1 MAGRGKPRAIASK
14 APRFGIVCE
23 AQRQLLIQRARKEAE
38 NRAERSLTHRST
50 HPDPLL
56 VTEEFVHRFNSHQHS
71 AQDRERL
78 NNTAQAML
86 ARCRRRAGIFT
97 RGRGPHVNLPSAWL
111 ELSVLSQC
119 SGHTGIEALQMLC
132 TSAEQTE
139 LEPAVASPLLALAKW
154 AVAHLLVDGAR
165 LQGLPVFAANTALSH
180 LTLLRLC
187 ECVCLRLYCLKLT
200 GAIPEN
206 NAFEEYMYGLV
217 ELEDAYSL
225 VPCARL
231 SVNIIVAASVA
242 ESNFLPESASSQFLR
257 RSLMLWLCVRDRN
270 RHSDHHQQQQHQQ
283 QLLLGHALNSARFI
297 REDEWPQGAVGLL
310 VLGDAAANGE
320 TFILRELQR
329 SFAGVPP
336 YPEGLGEIGAAA
348 TATAAF
354 LWQWPWQMSCIF
366 PSVLSDVALHGR
378 TAELR
383 KMALVGEAGSADEA
397 LVPCGPGSGPKG
409 GGLLQLTQ
417 LNHADGAGPPVSLSA
432 AVRCSSA
439 RALHR
444 LCRGLQRAGGED
456 GASPRGL
463 PSLRPG
469 DPFLGSALGGASVA
483 EERERDAAV
492 QAAWRF
498 AQEEFSYSA
507 GPLAGT
513 TGSTLANLLCGTQ
526 SHHHHHPPPPP
537 PKHDDQ
543 AKTAP
548 TTRASRRN
556 LRQPPEPSA
565 GKLPRI
571 SIPTGR
577 QSGPSLLERA
587 DLDLRQIVDGQFAGC
602 E

>member
-1 MAGRGKPRAIASK
+1 
-14 APRFGIVCE
+14 
-23 AQRQLLIQRARKEAE
+23 
-38 NRAERSLTHRST
+38 
-50 HPDPLL
+50 
-56 VTEEFVHRFNSHQHS
+56 
-71 AQDRERL
+71 
-78 NNTAQAML
+78 ML
-86 ARCRRRAGIFT
+86 ARCRRRAGIFM

-119 SGHTGIEALQMLC
+119 SGPTGIEALQILC

-139 LEPAVASPLLALAKW
+139 LKPTVASPLLALAKW
-154 AVAHLLVDGAR
+154 AVAHLLADGAR

-206 NAFEEYMYGLV
+206 NAFEEYMHGLV

-242 ESNFLPESASSQFLR
+242 ESKFLPESASGQFLR

-270 RHSDHHQQQQHQQ
+270 RHSDHHHQQQQQ
-283 QLLLGHALNSARFI
+283 QLLLGHALNSAQFI
-297 REDEWPQGAVGLL
+297 REDEWTQGAVGLL
-310 VLGDAAANGE
+310 VLGDAAANGA
-320 TFILRELQR
+320 TFILRELQQ

-336 YPEGLGEIGAAA
+336 YPGGLGESGAAA

-354 LWQWPWQMSCIF
+354 LWLWPWQMSCIF

-383 KMALVGEAGSADEA
+383 KRALVGEAGSADEA
-397 LVPCGPGSGPKG
+397 LAPCGPGSGPKG

-417 LNHADGAGPPVSLSA
+417 LNHDDGAGPPVSLSA

-439 RALHR
+439 RALRR
-444 LCRGLQRAGGED
+444 LCRGLQRASGED

-463 PSLRPG
+463 PSRRRPR
-469 DPFLGSALGGASVA
+469 DPFLGSALGGASAA

-492 QAAWRF
+492 QVAWRL
-498 AQEEFSYSA
+498 AQEEFSYSE

-513 TGSTLANLLCGTQ
+513 TGSYLANLLCGTQ
-526 SHHHHHPPPPP
+526 SNHHHPPPPP
-537 PKHDDQ
+537 KDEDQ
-543 AKTAP
+543 DKTTP

-571 SIPTGR
+571 SIPAGR
-577 QSGPSLLERA
+577 KSGPSLLERA
-587 DLDLRQIVDGQFAGC
+587 DLDLRQIVDGQFVGC

>member
-336 YPEGLGEIGAAA
+336 YPEPTEPAPPSRSAPPCAARRPA
-348 TATAAF
+348 PSTASA
-354 LWQWPWQMSCIF
+354 
-366 PSVLSDVALHGR
+366 VASSGRAGR
-378 TAELR
+378 TAPRPAASRRCDLGTR
-383 KMALVGEAGSADEA
+383 SWGALSEARASRRSAREMRRCRPPGGSPRRSSVTQRDHWPA
-397 LVPCGPGSGPKG
+397 L
-409 GGLLQLTQ
+409 Q
-417 LNHADGAGPPVSLSA
+417 GPPWPI
-432 AVRCSSA
+432 C
-439 RALHR
+439 
-444 LCRGLQRAGGED
+444 C
-456 GASPRGL
+456 
-463 PSLRPG
+463 
-469 DPFLGSALGGASVA
+469 A
-483 EERERDAAV
+483 EHKV
-492 QAAWRF
+492 
-498 AQEEFSYSA
+498 
-507 GPLAGT
+507 T
-513 TGSTLANLLCGTQ
+513 TTTT
-526 SHHHHHPPPPP
+526 HHHHHLSTTTKPRQRRRPGPLEEICGSHLNPPRESFLGFLSLQVDNPAPLSSRGP
-537 PKHDDQ
+537 TLTCDRLW
-543 AKTAP
+543 TANSP
-548 TTRASRRN
+548 AASER
-556 LRQPPEPSA
+556 LA
-565 GKLPRI
+565 GGD
-571 SIPTGR
+571 T
-577 QSGPSLLERA
+577 
-587 DLDLRQIVDGQFAGC
+587 
-602 E
+602 

>member
-1 MAGRGKPRAIASK
+1 
-14 APRFGIVCE
+14 
-23 AQRQLLIQRARKEAE
+23 
-38 NRAERSLTHRST
+38 
-50 HPDPLL
+50 
-56 VTEEFVHRFNSHQHS
+56 
-71 AQDRERL
+71 
-78 NNTAQAML
+78 
-86 ARCRRRAGIFT
+86 
-97 RGRGPHVNLPSAWL
+97 
-111 ELSVLSQC
+111 
-119 SGHTGIEALQMLC
+119 MLC

-206 NAFEEYMYGLV
+206 NAFEDYMYGLV

-242 ESNFLPESASSQFLR
+242 ESNFLPESASGQFLR

-270 RHSDHHQQQQHQQ
+270 RHSDHHHQQQHQQ
-283 QLLLGHALNSARFI
+283 QQQLLLGDALNSARFI

-348 TATAAF
+348 TVTAAF

-397 LVPCGPGSGPKG
+397 LAPCGPGSGPKG

-417 LNHADGAGPPVSLSA
+417 LNSGNDQDDDADGAGPPVSLSA

-439 RALHR
+439 RALRR
-444 LCRGLQRAGGED
+444 LCRGLQQAGGED

-492 QAAWRF
+492 QAAWRRSSVTQRDHWP
-498 AQEEFSYSA
+498 ALR
-507 GPLAGT
+507 GPRWPICCAEHKVT
-513 TGSTLANLLCGTQ
+513 TTHL
-526 SHHHHHPPPPP
+526 HHHHHLSTTTKPRQRRRPGPLEEICGSHLNPPRESFFGFLSLQVDNPAPLSSRGP
-537 PKHDDQ
+537 TLTCDRSW
-543 AKTAP
+543 TANSP
-548 TTRASRRN
+548 AASER
-556 LRQPPEPSA
+556 LA
-565 GKLPRI
+565 GGNTKVCNEKK
-571 SIPTGR
+571 S
-577 QSGPSLLERA
+577 
-587 DLDLRQIVDGQFAGC
+587 
-602 E
+602 